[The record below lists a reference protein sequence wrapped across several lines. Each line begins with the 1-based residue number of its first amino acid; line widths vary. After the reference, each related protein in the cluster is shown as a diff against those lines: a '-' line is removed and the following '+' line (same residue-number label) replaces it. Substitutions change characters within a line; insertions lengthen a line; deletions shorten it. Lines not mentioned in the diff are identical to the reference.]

1 MKGVKQLLKILQKIF
16 LQGRS
21 ERENENILLQLNQY
35 PEVEMELRLFSED
48 TLFKVGYAVLS
59 DAIII
64 LKNLSGSQ
72 PILESLKISN
82 DEFHFWLVRI
92 TDAIHNLPGALENR
106 DTSYLK
112 EEIYD
117 AINVLYSLKVRN
129 PELRHY
135 IPISTPRT
143 DSFIKFGG

>member
-1 MKGVKQLLKILQKIF
+1 MLKMLQKKF
-16 LQGRS
+16 LKGIS
-21 ERENENILLQLNQY
+21 EGKNENPLLQLNQY
-35 PEVEMELRLFSED
+35 PEVEKELRLLSED

-59 DAIII
+59 DAII
-64 LKNLSGSQ
+64 LLRNLSASQ

-82 DEFHFWLVRI
+82 DELHFWLVRI
-92 TDAIHNLPGALENR
+92 TTAIHNLPGALENR

-117 AINVLYSLKVRN
+117 AINVLYSLKGRN
-129 PELRHY
+129 PELTHY

-143 DSFIKFGG
+143 DSFIKFVG

>member
-1 MKGVKQLLKILQKIF
+1 MLKMLQKKF
-16 LQGRS
+16 LKGIS
-21 ERENENILLQLNQY
+21 EGKNENPLLQLNQY
-35 PEVEMELRLFSED
+35 PEVEKELRLLSED

-59 DAIII
+59 DAII
-64 LKNLSGSQ
+64 LLRNLSASQ

-82 DEFHFWLVRI
+82 DELHFWLVRI
-92 TDAIHNLPGALENR
+92 TTAIHNLPGALENR

-117 AINVLYSLKVRN
+117 AINVLYSLKGRN
-129 PELRHY
+129 PELTHY

-143 DSFIKFGG
+143 DSFIKFEG